1 MHRVS
6 SDAFERAGRPQC
18 DGARVPEA
26 PTPKGRTT
34 LLKEFPCL
42 LLLTLDWISDDML
55 PFMQMIAVADID
67 FSLIDSERA
76 KMPIAKDS
84 YYMEIGKEEDK

>member
-1 MHRVS
+1 M
-6 SDAFERAGRPQC
+6 GQPQEK
-18 DGARVPEA
+18 PQ
-26 PTPKGRTT
+26 
-34 LLKEFPCL
+34 LLKAEQPYLRSFHVFFFL
-42 LLLTLDWISDDML
+42 LWIGFL
-55 PFMQMIAVADID
+55 MIAVADID